1 MFLLSSVSQHL
12 NCGKT
17 LISVACY
24 KGQKVALFGLG
35 QSGLAAAQALIRG
48 GAEVVAWDD
57 NSSGVQAAVRK
68 NIPTRDLRYADWSEF
83 VALILAP
90 GVPLTYPKPHW
101 VVEKARQKDIEIIG
115 DIELFVRARNHFLQC
130 SGFCDQDVPLIA
142 ITGTNGKS
150 TTTALLTHLLE
161 QMGYDVQMGGNI
173 GTPIL
178 TLKPFIKKRIYVIE
192 CSSFQIDLTPSLQP
206 TVGLLLNV
214 TPDHIDRHGSFDLYV
229 QAKRHLVARASH
241 ALISVDDA
249 ACKALYHQLLHEDHQ
264 VEAISKEHFVENG
277 FYADG
282 TKLFS
287 VRHGRCQ
294 LLADLAHMTALRGC
308 HNAQN
313 ALMALA
319 ALQALGI
326 TDPQIEKYLANYKG
340 LAHRMQQVRKMGA
353 VLFINDSKATN
364 ADASAPALSAFHN
377 IFWIVGGQAKEGG
390 IHSLKGFFPKIR
402 KAYLIG
408 TAAEEFASVIGSSFP
423 FSMSLTLESA
433 VREAAADAMC
443 CKEKEVAVLFSP
455 ACASYDQFKN
465 YEMRGEAFV
474 SFVMQLKEA

>member
-1 MFLLSSVSQHL
+1 M
-12 NCGKT
+12 
-17 LISVACY
+17 ISVTCY

-35 QSGLAAAQALIRG
+35 QSGLAAAKALMRG
-48 GAEVVAWDD
+48 GAEVIAWDD
-57 NSSGVQAAVRK
+57 SPSSVQAAFQQ
-68 NIPTRDLRYADWSEF
+68 NIPTRDLRYEDWSEF

-90 GVPLTYPKPHW
+90 GVPLNYPKPHW
-101 VVEKARQKDIEIIG
+101 IVEKARQKDIEIIG
-115 DIELFVRARNHFLQC
+115 DIELFVRARNHFLQHY
-130 SGFCDQDVPLIA
+130 GFCDQDVPFIA

-173 GTPIL
+173 GNAIL
-178 TLKPFIKKRIYVIE
+178 TLKPFVKKRIYVIE

-206 TVGLLLNV
+206 TVGLLLNL
-214 TPDHIDRHGSFDLYV
+214 TPDHIDRHGSFTQYV

-241 ALISVDDA
+241 ALISVDDT
-249 ACKALYHQLLHEDHQ
+249 ACQDLYQQLLHEGRQ

-277 FYADG
+277 FYAEG

-287 VRHGRCQ
+287 VRQGQCYM
-294 LLADLAHMTALRGC
+294 LADLSPMIALRGS

-319 ALQALGI
+319 TLQALKI
-326 TDPQIEKYLANYKG
+326 THPYMNKHLASYKG
-340 LAHRMQQVRKMGA
+340 LPHRMQQVCKMGS

-364 ADASAPALSAFHN
+364 ADASAPALSSFN
-377 IFWIVGGQAKEGG
+377 DIFWIVGGQAKKGG
-390 IHSLKGFFPKIR
+390 IDSLREFFHKIR

-408 TAAEEFASVIGSSFP
+408 SAAEEFASVIGSAFP
-423 FSMSLTLESA
+423 FSISATLENA
-433 VREAAADAMC
+433 VHEAAADAMR
-443 CKEKEVAVLFSP
+443 CKVKEAVVLFSP

-474 SFVMQLKEA
+474 SFVMQLKRSVNCKK

>member
-1 MFLLSSVSQHL
+1 M
-12 NCGKT
+12 
-17 LISVACY
+17 ISVTCY

-35 QSGLAAAQALIRG
+35 PSGLAAAKALIRG

-57 NSSGVQAAVRK
+57 SPSSVQAAFRHNV
-68 NIPTRDLRYADWSEF
+68 PTQDLRYEDWSEF

-90 GVPLTYPKPHW
+90 GVPLNYPQPHW

-115 DIELFVRARNHFLQC
+115 DIELFVRARNHFLQHY
-130 SGFCDQDVPLIA
+130 GFCDQDVPFIA

-150 TTTALLTHLLE
+150 TTTALLTHLLK

-173 GTPIL
+173 GTAIL
-178 TLKPFIKKRIYVIE
+178 TLKPFVKKRIYVIE

-206 TVGLLLNV
+206 TVGLLLNL
-214 TPDHIDRHGSFDLYV
+214 TPDHIDRHGSFAQYV
-229 QAKRHLVARASH
+229 QAKRRLVARASH
-241 ALISVDDA
+241 ALISVDDS
-249 ACKALYHQLLHEDHQ
+249 ACWNLYQQLLHEGRQ

-277 FYADG
+277 FYAES

-287 VRHGRCQ
+287 VHQGQRSM
-294 LLADLAHMTALRGC
+294 LADLALITALRGS

-313 ALMALA
+313 ALMVLA
-319 ALQALGI
+319 TLQALKI
-326 TDPQIEKYLANYKG
+326 TDPHIENHLASYKG
-340 LAHRMQQVRKMGA
+340 LAHRMQQVRKMGT

-364 ADASAPALSAFHN
+364 ADASAPALSAFDD
-377 IFWIVGGQAKEGG
+377 IFWIVGGQAKKGG
-390 IHSLKGFFPKIR
+390 IESLRGFFHKIH

-408 TAAEEFASVIGSSFP
+408 SAAEEFAGVIGSVFP
-423 FSMSLTLESA
+423 FSMSLTLENA
-433 VREAAADAMC
+433 VHEAAADAMH
-443 CKEKEVAVLFSP
+443 CKAKEVVVLFSP

>member
-1 MFLLSSVSQHL
+1 M
-12 NCGKT
+12 
-17 LISVACY
+17 ISVACY

-35 QSGLAAAQALIRG
+35 RSGLAAAQALMRG

-57 NSSGVQAAVRK
+57 NISGVQAAERE
-68 NIPTRDLRYADWSEF
+68 NIATRDLRYENWSEF

-90 GVPLTYPKPHW
+90 GVPLIYPKPHW
-101 VVEKARQKDIEIIG
+101 VVDKARQKDIEIIG
-115 DIELFVRARNHFLQC
+115 DIELFIRARNHFLQHH
-130 SGFCDQDVPLIA
+130 GFCDQDVPFIA

-150 TTTALLTHLLE
+150 TTTALIAHLLE

-173 GTPIL
+173 GTAIL
-178 TLKPFIKKRIYVIE
+178 TLKPFVKNRIYVIE

-206 TVGLLLNV
+206 TIGVLLNL
-214 TPDHIDRHGSFDLYV
+214 TSDHIDRHGSFAHYV
-229 QAKRHLVARASH
+229 QAKKHLVAAASH
-241 ALISVDDA
+241 AFISVDDA
-249 ACKALYHQLLHEDHQ
+249 ACQALYQQLVDEGCR
-264 VEAISKEHFVENG
+264 VEAISKENFVENG

-287 VRHGRCQ
+287 VCYGRRHM
-294 LLADLAHMTALRGC
+294 LADLASMTGLRGS

-319 ALQALGI
+319 TLQVLKI
-326 TDPQIEKYLANYKG
+326 TDPHIEKHLASYKG
-340 LAHRMQQVRKMGA
+340 LAHRMQQVRKMGS

-364 ADASAPALSAFHN
+364 ADASAPALSAFHD

-390 IHSLKGFFPKIR
+390 IEALRGFFHKIH

-408 TAAEEFASVIGSSFP
+408 TAAEEFADIIGSSFP
-423 FSMSLTLESA
+423 FSMSLTLENA
-433 VREAAADAMC
+433 VHEAAADAMC
-443 CKEKEVAVLFSP
+443 CKAKEVVVLFSP

-465 YEMRGEAFV
+465 YEMRGEAFI

>member
-1 MFLLSSVSQHL
+1 M
-12 NCGKT
+12 
-17 LISVACY
+17 ISVACY

-35 QSGLAAAQALIRG
+35 QSGLAAAKALIRG

-57 NSSGVQAAVRK
+57 SPSGVQAAERE
-68 NIPTRDLRYADWSEF
+68 NIPTRDLQYEDWTEF

-90 GVPLTYPKPHW
+90 GVSLTSPQPHW

-115 DIELFVRARNHFLQC
+115 DIELFVRARNHFLQHY
-130 SGFCDQDVPLIA
+130 GFCDQDVPFIA

-150 TTTALLTHLLE
+150 TTTALLAHLLE

-173 GTPIL
+173 GTAIL
-178 TLKPFIKKRIYVIE
+178 TLKPFVKKRIYVIE

-206 TVGLLLNV
+206 TIGLLLNL
-214 TPDHIDRHGSFDLYV
+214 TPDHIDRHGSFTHYV
-229 QAKRHLVARASH
+229 QAKRRLVARASH
-241 ALISVDDA
+241 AFISIDDA
-249 ACKALYHQLLHEDHQ
+249 ACQSLYQQLLHEGCQ

-277 FYADG
+277 FYAEG

-287 VRHGRCQ
+287 VRQGWRHM
-294 LLADLAHMTALRGC
+294 LADLASMTALRGS

-319 ALQALGI
+319 TLQALKI
-326 TDPQIEKYLANYKG
+326 TDPHIEKHLARYEG
-340 LAHRMQQVRKMGA
+340 LPHRMQQVRKIGS

-364 ADASAPALSAFHN
+364 ADASAPALAAFN
-377 IFWIVGGQAKEGG
+377 DVFWIVGGQAKKGG
-390 IHSLKGFFPKIR
+390 IEALRGFFHKIR

-408 TAAEEFASVIGSSFP
+408 TAAEEFASVIGSAFP
-423 FSMSLTLESA
+423 FSMSSTLENA
-433 VREAAADAMC
+433 VHEAAADAMY
-443 CKEKEVAVLFSP
+443 CKMKEAVVLFSP

-465 YEMRGEAFV
+465 YEIRGEAFV
-474 SFVMQLKEA
+474 SFVMQLKEHEL